1 MKKALYIEE
10 TLTSEGASIGGATI
24 FDRGRTKKEG
34 THAHI
39 KVNANLEEALTFGEG
54 PCLIWRKR

>member
-24 FDRGRTKKEG
+24 FDRGRTNEEG

-39 KVNANLEEALTFGEG
+39 KVNAKDSGSASKYLEGA
-54 PCLIWRKR
+54 C